1 VKGVRRGLRRLLNR
15 FGYDV
20 VHRGAPVAAGD
31 LTALDAFVDE
41 EGRRHRRL
49 QGFRELVAPHWR
61 GMYAEPDAAAKPADV
76 AAARE
81 GVRRADAFLRPHG
94 TGIAGRDVLE
104 IGCHAGAHA
113 FAMEALGARRVCATD
128 VCEYGVRQTQGRT
141 ADEQVALLE
150 ALRASTA
157 RHFERAQPSRVEFA
171 FVDASDMA
179 YRDEFDLVVSWE
191 TLEHLTRPQEALA
204 RMQRALRPGG
214 HCFHEYNPFFC
225 FSGGHSLATLDFP
238 YAHVLLSSADFER
251 YVRTYRPDELE
262 MARAFFE
269 RSLNRMTLADLAD
282 ACERAGFETLARV
295 PWVVSDSLRWIGPDT
310 LARAQQRYP
319 GLTALDLMAHSVWVL
334 LRKPESL

>member
-61 GMYAEPDAAAKPADV
+61 GMYVEPDAAAKPADV